1 MKEEKQENT
10 NNVEIKKGFFKK
22 IWYSID
28 KVEKYS
34 ELSAEGFGK
43 AIKYLITL
51 IVMLAIVSAGVT
63 VFRTSKQMKHVSEY
77 IKENA
82 PEFKY
87 SDGILNVDIEE
98 PIINENESFGK
109 IIVDTISEAEDVQEK
124 YINDIKSE
132 RKAVLILKDKLI
144 LKEAGVENN
153 IVYKYEELF
162 KELNISEFSKDDLAG
177 YLVSSV
183 MMPLYLNLF
192 LVLFIYALVMQ
203 AMNTVFYI
211 IIISIFGYL
220 TSMILR
226 LKIRYVAVFNMAVYS
241 ITLPTLLYIIYLG
254 VNAFVNYV
262 VPYFEVMYMLVAT
275 IYMIAALF
283 ILKSEF
289 NKKQGEVQKIIEV
302 EKEIKEEMEQEENK
316 KQEKEENK
324 NKNKD
329 TDKKEKKETDED
341 TNNGGQPE
349 GSNA

>member
-10 NNVEIKKGFFKK
+10 NNGEMKKGFFKK

-43 AIKYLITL
+43 AIRYLITL

-63 VFRTSKQMKHVSEY
+63 VFRTSKQMKQVSEY

-87 SDGILNVDIEE
+87 SDGILDIDINE
-98 PIINENESFGK
+98 PIINENENFGK
-109 IIVDTISEAEDVQEK
+109 IIVDTISETEDIQNQ
-124 YINDIKSE
+124 YMDDIKKE
-132 RKAVLILKDKLI
+132 KRAVVVLKDKLI
-144 LKEAGVENN
+144 LKETENN

-162 KELNISEFSKDDLAG
+162 KELNISEFSKDDLAS

-241 ITLPTLLYIIYLG
+241 ITLLYIIYLG

-289 NKKQGEVQKIIEV
+289 NKKQGEVQKIIEI
-302 EKEIKEEMEQEENK
+302 EKEIKEDMKQEENK

-329 TDKKEKKETDED
+329 TDKKEKKETNND
-341 TNNGGQPE
+341 TNNGEQPE

>member
-34 ELSAEGFGK
+34 ELSAEGFGR
-43 AIKYLITL
+43 AIRYLVFL
-51 IVMLAIVSAGVT
+51 IVILAIVSSGVT
-63 VFRTSKQMKHVSEY
+63 VYRTSKQIKEVSKY
-77 IKENA
+77 ISENA
-82 PEFKY
+82 PNFTY
-87 SDGILNVDIEE
+87 SEGVLNVNMQE
-98 PIINENESFGK
+98 PIINEDESFGK
-109 IIVDTISEAEDVQEK
+109 VVIDTINKTEDIENQ
-124 YINDIKSE
+124 YINDIKNE
-132 RKAVLILKDKLI
+132 RRAVIVLKDKLI
-144 LKEAGVENN
+144 LKEAGVENS
-153 IVYKYEELF
+153 ISYKYEELF
-162 KELNISEFSKDDLAG
+162 KELNITEFNKEDLAS

-203 AMNTVFYI
+203 AINTVFYI

-254 VNAFVNYV
+254 VNAFVNYTIA
-262 VPYFEVMYMLVAT
+262 YFEVMYMLVAT

-289 NKKQGEVQKIIEV
+289 NKKQGEVQKIIEI
-302 EKEIKEEMEQEENK
+302 EKEIKEEMKQEENK
-316 KQEKEENK
+316 KEEKENNK
-324 NKNKD
+324 
-329 TDKKEKKETDED
+329 DKKEEKDENKED
-341 TNNGGQPE
+341 TNNGEQPE

>member
-10 NNVEIKKGFFKK
+10 NNGEMKKGFFKK

-43 AIKYLITL
+43 AIRYLITL

-63 VFRTSKQMKHVSEY
+63 VFRTSKQMKQVSEY

-87 SDGILNVDIEE
+87 SDGILDIDINE
-98 PIINENESFGK
+98 PIINENENFGK
-109 IIVDTISEAEDVQEK
+109 IIVDTISETEDIQNQ
-124 YINDIKSE
+124 YMDDIKKE
-132 RKAVLILKDKLI
+132 KRAVVVLKDKLI
-144 LKEAGVENN
+144 LKETENN

-162 KELNISEFSKDDLAG
+162 KELNISEFSKDDLAS

-289 NKKQGEVQKIIEV
+289 NKKQGEVQKIIEI
-302 EKEIKEEMEQEENK
+302 EKEIKEDMKQEENK

-324 NKNKD
+324 NKNKN
-329 TDKKEKKETDED
+329 TDKKEKKETNND
-341 TNNGGQPE
+341 TNNGEQPE

>member
-10 NNVEIKKGFFKK
+10 NNGEMKKGFFKK

-43 AIKYLITL
+43 AIRYLITL

-63 VFRTSKQMKHVSEY
+63 VFRTSKQMKQVSEY

-87 SDGILNVDIEE
+87 SDGILDIDINE
-98 PIINENESFGK
+98 PIINENENFGK
-109 IIVDTISEAEDVQEK
+109 IIVDTISETEDIQNQ
-124 YINDIKSE
+124 YMDDIKKE
-132 RKAVLILKDKLI
+132 KRAVVVLKDKLI
-144 LKEAGVENN
+144 LKETENN

-162 KELNISEFSKDDLAG
+162 KELNISEFSKDDLAS

-302 EKEIKEEMEQEENK
+302 EKEIKEDMKQEENK

-329 TDKKEKKETDED
+329 TDKKEKKETNND
-341 TNNGGQPE
+341 TNNGEQPE

>member
-1 MKEEKQENT
+1 MKDKKQENP

-34 ELSAEGFGK
+34 ELSAEGFGR
-43 AIKYLITL
+43 AVKYLVIL

-63 VFRTSKQMKHVSEY
+63 VFRTSKQMKQVSEY

-87 SDGILNVDIEE
+87 SDGVLNIDIEE
-98 PIINENESFGK
+98 PIIDENENFGK
-109 IIVDTISEAEDVQEK
+109 IIVDTISETEDIQNQ
-124 YINDIKSE
+124 YMDDIKKE
-132 RKAVLILKDKLI
+132 KRAVVVLKDKLI
-144 LKEAGVENN
+144 LKETENN

-162 KELNISEFSKDDLAG
+162 KELNISEFSKDDLAS

-203 AMNTVFYI
+203 AMNAIFYI

-226 LKIRYVAVFNMAVYS
+226 LKIRYVAVFNMAVYA
-241 ITLPTLLYIIYLG
+241 ITLPTLLYIVYLA
-254 VNAFVNYV
+254 VNAFINYI

-302 EKEIKEEMEQEENK
+302 EKEIKEEMKNEDNK
-316 KQEKEENK
+316 NEEKEENRDTNKKEK
-324 NKNKD
+324 N
-329 TDKKEKKETDED
+329 DKKED
-341 TNNGGQPE
+341 TNDGEQPE

>member
-1 MKEEKQENT
+1 MKDKKQENP

-34 ELSAEGFGK
+34 ELSAEGFGR
-43 AIKYLITL
+43 AVKYLVIL

-63 VFRTSKQMKHVSEY
+63 VFRTSKQMKQVSEY

-87 SDGILNVDIEE
+87 SDGVLNIDIEE
-98 PIINENESFGK
+98 PIIDENENFGK
-109 IIVDTISEAEDVQEK
+109 IIVDTISETEDIQNQ
-124 YINDIKSE
+124 YMDDIKKE
-132 RKAVLILKDKLI
+132 KRAVVVLKDKLI
-144 LKEAGVENN
+144 LKETENN

-162 KELNISEFSKDDLAG
+162 KELNISEFSKDDLAS

-192 LVLFIYALVMQ
+192 LILFIYALVMQ
-203 AMNTVFYI
+203 AMNAIFYI

-226 LKIRYVAVFNMAVYS
+226 LKIRYVAVFNMAVYA
-241 ITLPTLLYIIYLG
+241 ITLPTLLYIVYLA
-254 VNAFVNYV
+254 VNAFINYI

-302 EKEIKEEMEQEENK
+302 EKEIKEEMKNEDNK
-316 KQEKEENK
+316 NEEKEENRDTNKKEK
-324 NKNKD
+324 N
-329 TDKKEKKETDED
+329 DKKED
-341 TNNGGQPE
+341 TNDGEQPE

>member
-1 MKEEKQENT
+1 MKEENT
-10 NNVEIKKGFFKK
+10 NNVEIKKGFFRK

-34 ELSAEGFGK
+34 ELSAEGFGS
-43 AIKYLITL
+43 AIKYLVIL

-63 VFRTSKQMKHVSEY
+63 VFRTSKQMKQVSEY

-82 PEFKY
+82 PEFTY
-87 SDGILNVDIEE
+87 SEGILNVDIQE
-98 PIINENESFGK
+98 PMINESDSFGK
-109 IIVDTISEAEDVQEK
+109 IIIDTVTETENIEEQ
-124 YINDIKSE
+124 YINDIKNE
-132 RKAVLILKDKLI
+132 RRAVIILKDKLI
-144 LKEAGVENN
+144 LKEAGAENK
-153 IVYKYEELF
+153 IAYKYEELF
-162 KELNISEFSKDDLAG
+162 KELNITEFNKEDLAS

-192 LVLFIYALVMQ
+192 LALFIYALVMQ

-254 VNAFVNYV
+254 VNAFVNYTV
-262 VPYFEVMYMLVAT
+262 AYFEVMYMLVAT

-283 ILKSEF
+283 ILKTEF
-289 NKKQGEVQKIIEV
+289 NKKQEEVQRIIEV
-302 EKEIKEEMEQEENK
+302 EKEIKEEMKQEENK
-316 KQEKEENK
+316 NEDKEENK
-324 NKNKD
+324 DTNKD
-329 TDKKEKKETDED
+329 SDKKEKSDNEED
-341 TNNGGQPE
+341 TNNGEQPE
-349 GSNA
+349 GSNAF

>member
-10 NNVEIKKGFFKK
+10 NNGEMKKGFFKK

-43 AIKYLITL
+43 AIRYLITL

-63 VFRTSKQMKHVSEY
+63 VFRTSKQMKQVSEY

-87 SDGILNVDIEE
+87 SDGILDIDINE
-98 PIINENESFGK
+98 PIINENENFGK
-109 IIVDTISEAEDVQEK
+109 IIVDTISETEDIQNQ
-124 YINDIKSE
+124 YMD
-132 RKAVLILKDKLI
+132 
-144 LKEAGVENN
+144 N

-162 KELNISEFSKDDLAG
+162 KELNISEFSKDDLAS

-302 EKEIKEEMEQEENK
+302 EKEIKEDMKQEENK

-329 TDKKEKKETDED
+329 TDKKEKKETNND
-341 TNNGGQPE
+341 TNNGEQPE

>member
-10 NNVEIKKGFFKK
+10 NNGEMKKGFFKK

-43 AIKYLITL
+43 AIRYLITL

-63 VFRTSKQMKHVSEY
+63 VFRTSKQMKQVSEY

-87 SDGILNVDIEE
+87 SDGILDIDINE
-98 PIINENESFGK
+98 PIINENENFGK
-109 IIVDTISEAEDVQEK
+109 IIVDTISETEDIQNQ
-124 YINDIKSE
+124 YMDDIKKE
-132 RKAVLILKDKLI
+132 KRAVVVLKDKLI
-144 LKEAGVENN
+144 LKETENN

-162 KELNISEFSKDDLAG
+162 KELNISEFSKDDLAS

-241 ITLPTLLYIIYLG
+241 ITLPILLYIIYLG

-289 NKKQGEVQKIIEV
+289 NKKQGEVQKIIEI
-302 EKEIKEEMEQEENK
+302 EKEIKEDMKQEENK

-329 TDKKEKKETDED
+329 TDKKEKKETNND
-341 TNNGGQPE
+341 TNNGEQPE

>member
-1 MKEEKQENT
+1 MKEEKKENT
-10 NNVEIKKGFFKK
+10 NNGEMKKGFFKK

-43 AIKYLITL
+43 AIRYLITL

-63 VFRTSKQMKHVSEY
+63 VFRTSKQMKQVSEY

-87 SDGILNVDIEE
+87 SDGILDIDIDE
-98 PIINENESFGK
+98 PIINENENFGK
-109 IIVDTISEAEDVQEK
+109 IIVDTISETEDIQNQ
-124 YINDIKSE
+124 YMDDIKKE
-132 RKAVLILKDKLI
+132 RRAVVVLKDKLI
-144 LKEAGVENN
+144 LKETENN
-153 IVYKYEELF
+153 IVYKYGELF
-162 KELNISEFSKDDLAG
+162 KELNISEFSKDDLAS

-203 AMNTVFYI
+203 AMNTIFFV

-302 EKEIKEEMEQEENK
+302 EKEIKEDMKQEENK

-329 TDKKEKKETDED
+329 TDKKEKKETNND
-341 TNNGGQPE
+341 TNNGEQPE

>member
-1 MKEEKQENT
+1 MKEEKKENT
-10 NNVEIKKGFFKK
+10 NNGEMKKGFFKK

-43 AIKYLITL
+43 AIRYLITL

-63 VFRTSKQMKHVSEY
+63 VFRTSKQMKQVSEY

-87 SDGILNVDIEE
+87 SDGILDIDIDE
-98 PIINENESFGK
+98 PIINENENFGK
-109 IIVDTISEAEDVQEK
+109 IIVDTISETEDIQNQ
-124 YINDIKSE
+124 YMDDIKKE
-132 RKAVLILKDKLI
+132 RRAVVVLKDKLI
-144 LKEAGVENN
+144 LKETENN
-153 IVYKYEELF
+153 IVYKYGELF
-162 KELNISEFSKDDLAG
+162 KELNISEFSKDDLAS

-183 MMPLYLNLF
+183 MMTLYLNLF

-203 AMNTVFYI
+203 AMNTIFFV

-302 EKEIKEEMEQEENK
+302 EKEIKEDMKQEENK

-329 TDKKEKKETDED
+329 TDKKEKKETNND
-341 TNNGGQPE
+341 TNNGEQPE

>member
-10 NNVEIKKGFFKK
+10 NNGEMKKGFFKK

-43 AIKYLITL
+43 AIRYLITL

-63 VFRTSKQMKHVSEY
+63 VFRTSKQMKQVSEY

-87 SDGILNVDIEE
+87 SDGILDIDINE
-98 PIINENESFGK
+98 PIINENENFGK
-109 IIVDTISEAEDVQEK
+109 IIVDTISETEDIQNQ
-124 YINDIKSE
+124 YMDDIKKE
-132 RKAVLILKDKLI
+132 KRAVVVLKDKLI
-144 LKEAGVENN
+144 LKETENN

-162 KELNISEFSKDDLAG
+162 KELNISEFSKDDLAS

-283 ILKSEF
+283 
-289 NKKQGEVQKIIEV
+289 KIGRAHV
-302 EKEIKEEMEQEENK
+302 
-316 KQEKEENK
+316 
-324 NKNKD
+324 
-329 TDKKEKKETDED
+329 
-341 TNNGGQPE
+341 
-349 GSNA
+349 

>member
-10 NNVEIKKGFFKK
+10 NNGEMKKGFFKK

-43 AIKYLITL
+43 AIRYLITL

-63 VFRTSKQMKHVSEY
+63 VFRTSKKMKQFSEY

-87 SDGILNVDIEE
+87 SDGILDIDINE
-98 PIINENESFGK
+98 PIINENENFGK
-109 IIVDTISEAEDVQEK
+109 IIVDTISETEDIQNQ
-124 YINDIKSE
+124 YMDDIKKE
-132 RKAVLILKDKLI
+132 KRAVVVLKDKLI
-144 LKEAGVENN
+144 LKETENN

-162 KELNISEFSKDDLAG
+162 KELNISEFSKDDLAS

-289 NKKQGEVQKIIEV
+289 NKKQGEVQKIIEI
-302 EKEIKEEMEQEENK
+302 EKEIKEDMKQEENK

-329 TDKKEKKETDED
+329 TDKKEKKETNND
-341 TNNGGQPE
+341 TNNGEQPE

>member
-10 NNVEIKKGFFKK
+10 NNGEMKKGFFKK

-43 AIKYLITL
+43 AIRYLITL

-63 VFRTSKQMKHVSEY
+63 VFRTSKQMKQVSEY

-87 SDGILNVDIEE
+87 SDGILDIDINE
-98 PIINENESFGK
+98 PIINENENFGK
-109 IIVDTISEAEDVQEK
+109 IIVDTISETEDIQNQ
-124 YINDIKSE
+124 YMDDIKKE
-132 RKAVLILKDKLI
+132 KRAVVVLKDKLI
-144 LKEAGVENN
+144 LKETENN

-162 KELNISEFSKDDLAG
+162 KELNISEFSKDDLAS

-302 EKEIKEEMEQEENK
+302 EKEIKEE
-316 KQEKEENK
+316 
-324 NKNKD
+324 
-329 TDKKEKKETDED
+329 
-341 TNNGGQPE
+341 
-349 GSNA
+349 

>member
-10 NNVEIKKGFFKK
+10 NNGEMKKGFFKK

-43 AIKYLITL
+43 AIRYLITL

-63 VFRTSKQMKHVSEY
+63 VFRTSKQMKQVSEY

-87 SDGILNVDIEE
+87 SDGILDIDINE
-98 PIINENESFGK
+98 PIINENENFGK
-109 IIVDTISEAEDVQEK
+109 IIVDTISETEDIQNQ
-124 YINDIKSE
+124 YMDDIKKE
-132 RKAVLILKDKLI
+132 KRAVVVLKDKLI
-144 LKEAGVENN
+144 LKETENN

-162 KELNISEFSKDDLAG
+162 KELNISEFSKDDLAS

-289 NKKQGEVQKIIEV
+289 NKKQGEVQKIIEI
-302 EKEIKEEMEQEENK
+302 EKEIKEDMKQEENK

-324 NKNKD
+324 NENKD
-329 TDKKEKKETDED
+329 TDKKEKKETDDD
-341 TNNGGQPE
+341 TNNGEQPE

>member
-10 NNVEIKKGFFKK
+10 NNGEMKKGFFKK

-43 AIKYLITL
+43 AIRYLITL

-63 VFRTSKQMKHVSEY
+63 VFRTSKQMKQVSEY

-87 SDGILNVDIEE
+87 SDGILDIDINE
-98 PIINENESFGK
+98 PIINENENFGK
-109 IIVDTISEAEDVQEK
+109 IIVDTISETEDIQNQ
-124 YINDIKSE
+124 YMDDIKKE
-132 RKAVLILKDKLI
+132 KRAVVVLKDKLI
-144 LKEAGVENN
+144 LKETENN

-162 KELNISEFSKDDLAG
+162 KELNISEFSKDDLAS

-289 NKKQGEVQKIIEV
+289 NKKQGEVQKIIEI
-302 EKEIKEEMEQEENK
+302 EKEIKEDMKQEENK

-329 TDKKEKKETDED
+329 TDKKEKKETNND
-341 TNNGGQPE
+341 TNNGEQPE

>member
-10 NNVEIKKGFFKK
+10 NNGEMKKGFFKK

-43 AIKYLITL
+43 AIRYLITL

-63 VFRTSKQMKHVSEY
+63 VFRTSKQMKQVSEY

-87 SDGILNVDIEE
+87 SDGILDIDINE
-98 PIINENESFGK
+98 PIINENENFGK
-109 IIVDTISEAEDVQEK
+109 IIVDTISEPDEIQNQYMD
-124 YINDIKSE
+124 DIKKE
-132 RKAVLILKDKLI
+132 NRAVVVLKDKLI
-144 LKEAGVENN
+144 LKETENN

-162 KELNISEFSKDDLAG
+162 KELNISEFSKDDLAS

-289 NKKQGEVQKIIEV
+289 NKKQGEVQKIIEI
-302 EKEIKEEMEQEENK
+302 EKEIKEDMKQEENK

-329 TDKKEKKETDED
+329 TDKKEKKETNND
-341 TNNGGQPE
+341 TNNGEQPE

>member
-10 NNVEIKKGFFKK
+10 NKGEMKKGFFKK

-34 ELSAEGFGK
+34 ELSAEGFGS
-43 AIKYLITL
+43 AIKYLIIL

-63 VFRTSKQMKHVSEY
+63 VFRTSKQMKQVSEY

-82 PEFKY
+82 PEFTY
-87 SDGILNVDIEE
+87 SEGILNVDIQE
-98 PIINENESFGK
+98 PMINESESFGK
-109 IIVDTISEAEDVQEK
+109 IIIDTVTETENIEEQ
-124 YINDIKSE
+124 YINDIKNE
-132 RKAVLILKDKLI
+132 RRAVIVLKDKLI

-153 IVYKYEELF
+153 IAYKYEELF
-162 KELNISEFSKDDLAG
+162 KELNITEFNKEDLAS

-203 AMNTVFYI
+203 AVNTVFYI
-211 IIISIFGYL
+211 IAISIFGYL
-220 TSMILR
+220 TSVILR
-226 LKIRYVAVFNMAVYS
+226 LRIRYVAVFNMAVYS

-254 VNAFVNYV
+254 VNAFVNYTV
-262 VPYFEVMYMLVAT
+262 AYFEVMYMLVAT

-283 ILKSEF
+283 ILKTEF

-316 KQEKEENK
+316 KQKKEENK
-324 NKNKD
+324 DTNKD
-329 TDKKEKKETDED
+329 SDKEGKKEHKED
-341 TNNGGQPE
+341 NNGEQPE

>member
-1 MKEEKQENT
+1 MKDKKQENP

-34 ELSAEGFGK
+34 ELSAEGFGR
-43 AIKYLITL
+43 AIKYLVIL

-63 VFRTSKQMKHVSEY
+63 VFRTSKQMKQVSEY

-87 SDGILNVDIEE
+87 SDGVLNIDIEE
-98 PIINENESFGK
+98 PIIDENENFGK
-109 IIVDTISEAEDVQEK
+109 IIVDTISETEDIQNQ
-124 YINDIKSE
+124 YMDDIKKE
-132 RKAVLILKDKLI
+132 KRAVVVLKDKLI
-144 LKEAGVENN
+144 LKETENN

-162 KELNISEFSKDDLAG
+162 KELNISEFSKDDLAS

-203 AMNTVFYI
+203 AMNAIFYI

-226 LKIRYVAVFNMAVYS
+226 LKIRYVAVFNMAVYA
-241 ITLPTLLYIIYLG
+241 ITLPTLLYIVYLA
-254 VNAFVNYV
+254 VNAFINYI

-302 EKEIKEEMEQEENK
+302 EKEIKEEMKNEDNK
-316 KQEKEENK
+316 NEEKEENRDTNKKEK
-324 NKNKD
+324 N
-329 TDKKEKKETDED
+329 DKKED
-341 TNNGGQPE
+341 TNDGEQPE